1 MEFDALDV
9 LSESQQ
15 LSAGDFERMKNVRKE
30 LDDIWKKEE
39 TALWQRSRDRKIL
52 EGDRNNAYFQ
62 ALANHRHRKNHITKL
77 NSPIGVVTSTKDMLD
92 VATSFYKELFAFEP
106 RPDIHL
112 DADF

>member
-1 MEFDALDV
+1 MTTI
-9 LSESQQ
+9 
-15 LSAGDFERMKNVRKE
+15 AGE
-30 LDDIWKKEE
+30 LNDIWKKEE

-62 ALANHRHRKNHITKL
+62 ALANHRHRKNHIAGL
-77 NSPIGVVTSTKDMLD
+77 NSPNGVVTSTKDMLD

-106 RPDIHL
+106 RRDIHL